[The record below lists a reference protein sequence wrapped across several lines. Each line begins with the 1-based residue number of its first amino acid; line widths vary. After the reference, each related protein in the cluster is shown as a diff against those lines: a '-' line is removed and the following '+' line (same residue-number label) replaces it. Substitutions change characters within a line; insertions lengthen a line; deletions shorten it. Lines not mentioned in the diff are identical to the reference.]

1 MSINEIYQEKCLPHL
16 TNLVCGCRQLA
27 RQRELVAPLAEGR
40 VLEVGMG
47 TALNLPYYDRS
58 KVTHLWG
65 VEPSEGMRRVA
76 RKNVESSGMDVEWLD
91 LPAGEIPLESE
102 AADTVLLTFTLCSIT
117 QWEAAL
123 QEMRRVLKPGGR
135 LLFCEHGAAPD
146 QSVLKWQR
154 RITPWWKRIAG
165 GCHLDRPIPRC
176 LEAGGFRI
184 LRMESEYLAGVPRI
198 AGFVYRGT
206 ARRN

>member
-1 MSINEIYQEKCLPHL
+1 MGFYEKYLLPPVLSLAMGAKPIRYQRKK
-16 TNLVCGCRQLA
+16 V
-27 RQRELVAPLAEGR
+27 VPLAEGR

-47 TALNLPYYDRS
+47 TALNLPFYDRS

-76 RKNVESSGMDVEWLD
+76 RKNVENSGMAVEWLD
-91 LPAGEIPLESE
+91 LPAGEIPLESG

-117 QWEAAL
+117 EWEAAL

-146 QSVLKWQR
+146 QSILKWQR

-165 GCHLDRPIPRC
+165 GCHLDRPIPRY
-176 LEAGGFRI
+176 LEAGGFSI
-184 LRMESEYLAGVPRI
+184 LNMESEYLERVPQI

-206 ARRN
+206 ARRS